1 MDKLL
6 QSLLREWDYLLQLQD
21 ETLKALP
28 EYPLVYS
35 EYTEYTRLADELEQQ
50 LR

>member
-21 ETLKALP
+21 ETLKALGIP
-28 EYPLVYS
+28 PGLLGIH
-35 EYTEYTRLADELEQQ
+35 TFG
-50 LR
+50 